1 MIENAPDVMTIK
13 EVMKVLRCGR
23 TKIMEFIHDGVLEG
37 HYVCGKWLIFKS
49 DVEEF
54 ILRSQKKMASPGI
67 TR

>member
-54 ILRSQKKMASPGI
+54 ILRS
-67 TR
+67 